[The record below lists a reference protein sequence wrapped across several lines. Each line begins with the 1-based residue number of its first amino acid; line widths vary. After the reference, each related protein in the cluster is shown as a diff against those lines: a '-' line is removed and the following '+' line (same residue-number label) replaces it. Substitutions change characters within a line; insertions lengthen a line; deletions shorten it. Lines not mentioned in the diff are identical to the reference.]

1 MFTRRGQPLSPPF
14 CDAVCWGRVGEATV
28 QLSPLLLHFQS
39 LHPFPVYN
47 WHPFSC
53 CPGSCSHSGKG
64 CVHSRTMG
72 PFQWIFL
79 RDQQLLPPPQPPLF
93 FTARSYEVLFPSAG
107 TLGGVVWP
115 GDGISCFPDVSPH
128 QFLSATCECRT
139 MHSASHCCC
148 CLVTSASLQLHHIL
162 STLPLAPPFVPT

>member
-1 MFTRRGQPLSPPF
+1 M
-14 CDAVCWGRVGEATV
+14 

-139 MHSASHCCC
+139 TRSVSPLPPCHCHT
-148 CLVTSASLQLHHIL
+148 VFSLPGLHG
-162 STLPLAPPFVPT
+162 SAPPTCLDEYFFFKSSVVGLPYSSIFCQF